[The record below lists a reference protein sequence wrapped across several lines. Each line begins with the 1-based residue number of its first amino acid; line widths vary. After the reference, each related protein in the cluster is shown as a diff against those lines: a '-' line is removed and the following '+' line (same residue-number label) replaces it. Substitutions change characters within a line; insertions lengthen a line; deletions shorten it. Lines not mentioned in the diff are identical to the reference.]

1 MTTAG
6 TEARGHG
13 RAGAPPHP
21 RTAFALRALFLC
33 ACCACASVSLSRAQQ
48 QCPDGTP
55 PPCRAAQ
62 APRTPRHTRPA
73 AVFLSDSALAVTIRT
88 DLRGLFGDRDTAG
101 TEWRDGT
108 ITWTGP
114 DGARTAPLGLRTRGM
129 WRLRE
134 CEIPPIRLRFTDSLV
149 RGTLWED
156 AGRPK
161 LVSPCYNR
169 DNYEQWVLAEYAIY
183 RVFRLFTPLT
193 FAARLLRVT
202 FEDSAGRGRPITRY
216 AFVTEDPERLA
227 GRFGGTIIKP
237 DTGAPLGRLSPA
249 YNALL
254 GVFQYFIAN
263 TDWSIRGLHNIELVR
278 IADTTFGIPFDF
290 DWAGV
295 VGAPYARPA
304 PQLPIRDVSERYYLG
319 FCQAETVL
327 EPALARFESLRD
339 SVAAIYR
346 ALPGLEPRTLEQTL
360 RFYDGFYVAIANRER
375 FFQRIVGRECRR

>member
-1 MTTAG
+1 VR
-6 TEARGHG
+6 ARTLFLLLLSLAAVLPT
-13 RAGAPPHP
+13 RAQVAPPSAGD
-21 RTAFALRALFLC
+21 TAH
-33 ACCACASVSLSRAQQ
+33 
-48 QCPDGTP
+48 
-55 PPCRAAQ
+55 

-101 TEWRDGT
+101 TEWRQGT

-114 DGARTAPLGLRTRGM
+114 DGERTAPLGLRTRGM

-149 RGTLWED
+149 RGTLWQE

-169 DNYEQWVLAEYAIY
+169 DNYEQYLLAEYAIY

-193 FAARLLRVT
+193 FAAGLLRVT

-216 AFVTEDPERLA
+216 AFVTEDPQRLA
-227 GRFGGTIIKP
+227 ERFGGTIIEP

-254 GVFQYFIAN
+254 GVFQYYIAN
-263 TDWSIRGLHNIELVR
+263 TDWSVRGLHNIELVR

-360 RFYDGFYVAIANRER
+360 RFYDGFYRTVANRER
-375 FFQRIVGRECRR
+375 FFERVVGRECRR